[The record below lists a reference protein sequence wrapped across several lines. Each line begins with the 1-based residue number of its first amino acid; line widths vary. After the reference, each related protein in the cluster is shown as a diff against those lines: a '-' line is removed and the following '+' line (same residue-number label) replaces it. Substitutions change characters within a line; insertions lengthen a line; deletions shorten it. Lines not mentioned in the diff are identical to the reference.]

1 MLLERVKDYSWRRVR
16 RQSAVRVV
24 EFAPGDRQ
32 SLCEV
37 FSDDT
42 RQEAKEEYTPMT
54 LRNLK

>member
-1 MLLERVKDYSWRRVR
+1 MLLERVKDCSWRRVR

-32 SLCEV
+32 SLCEA
-37 FSDDT
+37 FSGET
-42 RQEAKEEYTPMT
+42 TQEAKEEYTPIT